1 MKDLTVNGEKIVNVP
16 NLLSLYRL
24 LISPYILYLALT
36 GQENL
41 YAVFIC
47 ISLIS
52 DVLDGNIARFFRL
65 QTRFGASLDNIADIF
80 TYVLAFIGIFTFK
93 AEEMMTVIVPFSI
106 FLGVLILSYI
116 VAFAR
121 FKKVP
126 GMHLYLAVSS
136 GYAQGIFI
144 FVLFAF
150 GFKEWLFYFS
160 IILGIIA
167 YTEKIIILFKIKE
180 IRSGIKGL
188 YWVLKDKKR

>member
-1 MKDLTVNGEKIVNVP
+1 MKEFTIKGEKIANIP

-24 LISPYILYLALT
+24 LISPYILYLALS
-36 GQENL
+36 GQERL
-41 YAVFIC
+41 YAIFIC
-47 ISLIS
+47 ISLVS
-52 DVLDGNIARFFRL
+52 DVLDGNIARYFKL

-80 TYVLAFIGIFTFK
+80 TYILAFIGMFTFK
-93 AEEMMTVIVPFSI
+93 TEDMMTVITPFCI
-106 FLGVLILSYI
+106 FLGILILSYI
-116 VAFAR
+116 IAFAR

-180 IRSGIKGL
+180 IKSGLKGL
-188 YWVLKDKKR
+188 YWVLKEPK

>member
-1 MKDLTVNGEKIVNVP
+1 MKNLTVNGEKIVNVP

-24 LISPYILYLALT
+24 LISPYILHLALT

-41 YAVFIC
+41 YAILIC
-47 ISLIS
+47 VSLVS
-52 DVLDGNIARFFRL
+52 DMLDGNIARFFKL

-80 TYVLAFIGIFTFK
+80 TYILAFVGIFVFK
-93 AEEMMTVIVPFSI
+93 AEEMMTVIVPFCI

-150 GFKEWLFYFS
+150 GFKEWLFYTS
-160 IILGIIA
+160 IILGIVA

-180 IRSGIKGL
+180 IKSGLKGL
-188 YWVLKDKKR
+188 YWVMKDQKR